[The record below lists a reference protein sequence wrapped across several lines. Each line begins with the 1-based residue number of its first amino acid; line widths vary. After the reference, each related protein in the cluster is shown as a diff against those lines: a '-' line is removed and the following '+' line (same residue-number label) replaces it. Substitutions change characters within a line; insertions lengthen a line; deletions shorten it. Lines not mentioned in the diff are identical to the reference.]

1 MKNTISCLVM
11 REYILIEKRY
21 LKLPT
26 IRLLCLIHFAYL
38 VVIFCDRKLL
48 NSTAGHLFLHNFPT
62 QHLFCDRKLLKSTA
76 GNLFLHTL
84 PTWHL
89 FCDRKLLSPL
99 PGIYFYTTYLPGTSF
114 AVERF
119 CACSLQLPGIDVL
132 GLSLPAAG
140 HADTAFVNCNQAAW
154 QLMEVEVSEL
164 YCIK

>member
-1 MKNTISCLVM
+1 M

-38 VVIFCDRKLL
+38 VVIFCD
-48 NSTAGHLFLHNFPT
+48 
-62 QHLFCDRKLLKSTA
+62 KSTA

-164 YCIK
+164 YYIK